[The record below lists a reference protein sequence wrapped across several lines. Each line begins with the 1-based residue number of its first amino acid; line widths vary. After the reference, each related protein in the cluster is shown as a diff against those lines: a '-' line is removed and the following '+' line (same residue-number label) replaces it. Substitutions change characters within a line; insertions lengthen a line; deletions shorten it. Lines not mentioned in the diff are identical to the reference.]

1 MNAPAPKYLQDSLY
15 NLHMSVWN
23 QGADAARKGASA
35 SDNPHPPLKHEFVS
49 WHNGWAAATHH
60 KAKED
65 DDL

>member
-1 MNAPAPKYLQDSLY
+1 MTAAPAKPEYHEVQ
-15 NLHMSVWN
+15 MSVWQ
-23 QGADAARKGASA
+23 QGATAARQGKPS
-35 SDNPHPPLKHEFVS
+35 SSNPHPPLRYEFVS